1 MTPSRTTTAVSRR
14 TALAGLGAG
23 GLGLALAVR
32 GQAVTA
38 QEATPATD
46 GSAVVV
52 RRLYEEV
59 FNQKNLDMLDEIDA
73 TDFVDHSPGAPQ
85 GRTGAKQTIG
95 GLLAAFPDLQVTV
108 EQWIVDGDMV
118 ATFVTFRGTH
128 QGELLGVAPTGKPV
142 EWSHIDI
149 HRVEGGQIAEL
160 WHTGVFELIQLQ
172 LGYQLVPPA
181 GPSEAATPAP

>member
-1 MTPSRTTTAVSRR
+1 MVRVVIVLAVV
-14 TALAGLGAG
+14 ALVGSVVVGRAGLG
-23 GLGLALAVR
+23 
-32 GQAVTA
+32 TSA
-38 QEATPATD
+38 QDASPAPE
-46 GSAVVV
+46 GSAAVVQ
-52 RRLYEEV
+52 RLYEEV
-59 FNQKNLDMLDEIDA
+59 FNQKNLDALDEIDA

-85 GRTGAKQTIG
+85 GRAGAKQTIG

-118 ATFVTFRGTH
+118 ASLVTFRGTH

-149 HRVEGGQIAEL
+149 HRVEGGQIVEL

-181 GPSEAATPAP
+181 ASPVTATPTT

>member
-1 MTPSRTTTAVSRR
+1 MTTPNTGRSVSRR

-23 GLGLALAVR
+23 ALGLAVAARRCRRRAQDAAPAAEAAEAVL
-32 GQAVTA
+32 
-38 QEATPATD
+38 
-46 GSAVVV
+46 

-59 FNQKNLDMLDEIDA
+59 FNQKNLDIVDELYA

-85 GRTGAKQTIG
+85 GRAGAKQTIG
-95 GLLAAFPDLQVTV
+95 GVLAAFPDLRVTV

-128 QGELLGVAPTGKPV
+128 QGEAFGVAPTGQPV

-149 HRVEGGQIAEL
+149 HESRTAKSRSFG
-160 WHTGVFELIQLQ
+160 
-172 LGYQLVPPA
+172 
-181 GPSEAATPAP
+181 TPGSSS